1 MTMPG
6 SFNAES
12 LRHFL
17 VVLILVAGQ
26 SLALAHGV
34 DEASIPHPAET
45 VCDLCIASQP
55 LGAAAG
61 GSAAVGFDLSVAG
74 DGLLPDFHPLAPKRA
89 YLTPGQRAP
98 PVSC

>member
-1 MTMPG
+1 MTLPAR
-6 SFNAES
+6 FNAES
-12 LRHFL
+12 LRHLL
-17 VVLILVAGQ
+17 VVLMLVAGQ

-34 DEASIPHPAET
+34 DEASAPHPAET

-61 GSAAVGFDLSVAG
+61 SSAAAGFVISLAK
-74 DGLLPDFHPLAPKRA
+74 DGLLPDFHPPAPKRA

>member
-6 SFNAES
+6 TFSAKS
-12 LRHFL
+12 LRHLL
-17 VVLILVAGQ
+17 VVLMLVAGQ
-26 SLALAHGV
+26 SVALAHGV
-34 DEASIPHPAET
+34 DEASAPHPAET

-61 GSAAVGFDLSVAG
+61 GSAAAGFDIFVSE
-74 DGLLPDFHPLAPKRA
+74 DGLLPDFHPPASKRA
-89 YLTPGQRAP
+89 YITPGQRAP

>member
-1 MTMPG
+1 MRG
-6 SFNAES
+6 RVNAKS
-12 LRHFL
+12 LRHLL
-17 VVLILVAGQ
+17 VVLMLVAGQ

-34 DEASIPHPAET
+34 DEASTPHPAET

-55 LGAAAG
+55 LGAAAS
-61 GSAAVGFDLSVAG
+61 GSAAVGFALSVAESG
-74 DGLLPDFHPLAPKRA
+74 FLPDFHPPAPKRA

>member
-6 SFNAES
+6 TISAKS
-12 LRHFL
+12 LRHIL
-17 VVLILVAGQ
+17 VVLLLVAGQ
-26 SLALAHGV
+26 TLALAHGV
-34 DEASIPHPAET
+34 DEASHPAET

-61 GSAAVGFDLSVAG
+61 GSTAAGFDIFVAE
-74 DGLLPDFHPLAPKRA
+74 DGLLPDFHPPASKRA